1 MLNRPKRLAAAIVA
15 IALIPSFAS
24 SSVFA
29 AAAAS
34 HVAVH
39 HPVHYAVPADHQ
51 AAPAAPEQ
59 PIPSNCYRSM
69 IQKPVFG
76 EGLEW
81 VNLMIC
87 T

>member
-1 MLNRPKRLAAAIVA
+1 MFDRPKLAVA
-15 IALIPSFAS
+15 VVAVALVPGFATS
-24 SSVFA
+24 SAFA

-34 HVAVH
+34 HAVVH
-39 HPVHYAVPADHQ
+39 HPVHYAVPAEHQ
-51 AAPAAPEQ
+51 TAPAAPEQ
-59 PIPSNCYRSM
+59 PIPSNCYRSL

>member
-1 MLNRPKRLAAAIVA
+1 MS
-15 IALIPSFAS
+15 PSITQ
-24 SSVFA
+24 
-29 AAAAS
+29 
-34 HVAVH
+34 
-39 HPVHYAVPADHQ
+39 PADHQ